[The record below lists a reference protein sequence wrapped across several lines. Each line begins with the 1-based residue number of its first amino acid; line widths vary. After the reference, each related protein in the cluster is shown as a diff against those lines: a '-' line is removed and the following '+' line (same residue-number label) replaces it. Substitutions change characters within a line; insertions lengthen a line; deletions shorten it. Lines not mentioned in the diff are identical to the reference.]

1 MTTYVLTL
9 DEIEP
14 HAPTLAGGKAANVAE
29 LRRAGLRV
37 PERPCRI
44 LRREEPIVSGAR
56 VQRSKRGGFR
66 RTHQG
71 NTSPEKDAEMENKV
85 VFRTR
90 LDEHGEYVPN
100 NFVVTAWAN
109 YIQPKR

>member
-1 MTTYVLTL
+1 MTAYILTL

-14 HAPTLAGGKAANVAE
+14 HDPALAAGKPANVPA
-29 LRRAGLRV
+29 LSPPASYV